1 MSFLKGVVL
10 ALVLANIGYFL
21 WVRNVSDSSLPPAP
35 AAAPSIKLASE
46 LPRAAHSEPP
56 VPATP
61 PGTAQEVAAPPAVD
75 AASPAAT
82 TGSGV
87 ADDGAGAV
95 AGDAPVLLTNV
106 QRCVSVGPFRDVAE
120 ATRAA
125 TSLRARGYGPR
136 QRVADGEVWAGV
148 WVYLPRPDDALAA
161 DQLLTRLK
169 KAGVDDALEMPGPG
183 DATVISLGLFSEGKR
198 AQSRVE
204 QVKGLGLKPLV
215 VDRKRTG
222 NVFWVDV
229 DLRPT
234 DTLLNPAD
242 LQGEAGR
249 DAGNRIVRLEVKGCP
264 G

>member
-1 MSFLKGVVL
+1 MSFLKGLVL

-21 WVRNVSDSSLPPAP
+21 WVRNVSDSSLPPPPATAP
-35 AAAPSIKLASE
+35 TIKLASE
-46 LPRAAHSEPP
+46 MSRGAHAE
-56 VPATP
+56 
-61 PGTAQEVAAPPAVD
+61 PPAVTAPAAGPASEEGSPSPAESAASSTGAGAAP
-75 AASPAAT
+75 AASPA
-82 TGSGV
+82 
-87 ADDGAGAV
+87 
-95 AGDAPVLLTNV
+95 LLTNV

-136 QRVADGEVWAGV
+136 QRVAEGEVWAGV
-148 WVYLPRPDDALAA
+148 WVYLPRPEDALAA

-169 KAGVDDALEMPGPG
+169 KAGLEDALEMPGPS
-183 DATVISLGLFSEGKR
+183 DATVISLGLFNETKR
-198 AQSRVE
+198 AQARVAE
-204 QVKGLGLKPLV
+204 VQGLGLKPVV
-215 VDRKRTG
+215 VDRKRSG

-242 LQGEAGR
+242 LQGESGR
-249 DAGNRIVRLEVKGCP
+249 DGGNRIVRLEVKGCP